1 MIGRW
6 LRYLISGVVIVLI
19 VIQFFR
25 GELPERQSRPATDL
39 LATGEVP
46 EPIASMLM
54 TSCYDCHSVESKYP
68 WYSQVAP
75 TSWLV
80 ARDVREARE
89 EMNLS
94 EWTSLPKRKKI
105 KNLENIKEEVGEGH
119 MPLPIYLTIHWD
131 AKLSAEQRKQIVE
144 WASAYQDK
152 ILSQPEP
159 EEEEE
164 DEENGGM

>member
-1 MIGRW
+1 MF
-6 LRYLISGVVIVLI
+6 SGVVIVLI

-25 GELPERQSRPATDL
+25 GELPEPQSRPATDL

-94 EWTSLPKRKKI
+94 EWTGLPKRKKI
-105 KNLENIKEEVGEGH
+105 KTLENIKEEVGEGE

-131 AKLSAEQRKQIVE
+131 AKLSAEQRKQIVD

-159 EEEEE
+159 DQDNEEEDE
-164 DEENGGM
+164 DEENGGV